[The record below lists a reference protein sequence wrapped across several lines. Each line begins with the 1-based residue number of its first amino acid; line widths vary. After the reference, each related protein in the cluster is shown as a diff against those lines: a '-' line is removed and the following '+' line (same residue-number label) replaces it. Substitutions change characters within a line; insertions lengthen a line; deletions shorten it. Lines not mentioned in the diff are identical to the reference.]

1 MLIGKRLMHSMVA
14 KDSRGAGLPIR
25 WAWRLIGYCHLT
37 RNNHQKPSLVLM
49 SGRRAVY
56 VSRVAMGQFSFFRN
70 FHRRPPGLGITHSS
84 VDQESTPPSM
94 SCSRRLTDL
103 TKATVTRNEQKLADW
118 MESSY

>member
-1 MLIGKRLMHSMVA
+1 MLIGKRLMRSMAA

-25 WAWRLIGYCHLT
+25 WAWRSTGHCHLT

-49 SGRRAVY
+49 SVRRAVS
-56 VSRVAMGQFSFFRN
+56 VSRVTKGQFSFFRN

-103 TKATVTRNEQKLADW
+103 TTAPITRNEQKLADQ